1 MTVTNHIEVGSSL
14 HVSLFEDSVCSVVP
28 SMSNHPSA

>member
-14 HVSLFEDSVCSVVP
+14 HVSLFEDSVCSVLP
-28 SMSNHPSA
+28 SISIHPGA